1 MGQPLNRCGPVT
13 GIQQCASHLLVLQV
27 ESLEETALRLE
38 KTELSPIRRSALKN
52 KYRVRR
58 CAKNRQESV
67 KQRPRP
73 QILALNSDGDFFK
86 YELLDPRCHLAA
98 TFQGNEKV

>member
-1 MGQPLNRCGPVT
+1 MRY
-13 GIQQCASHLLVLQV
+13 HLLVLQV

-38 KTELSPIRRSALKN
+38 KTELSLIRRSALKN

-67 KQRPRP
+67 KLYTLHVQLFHP
-73 QILALNSDGDFFK
+73 
-86 YELLDPRCHLAA
+86 
-98 TFQGNEKV
+98 